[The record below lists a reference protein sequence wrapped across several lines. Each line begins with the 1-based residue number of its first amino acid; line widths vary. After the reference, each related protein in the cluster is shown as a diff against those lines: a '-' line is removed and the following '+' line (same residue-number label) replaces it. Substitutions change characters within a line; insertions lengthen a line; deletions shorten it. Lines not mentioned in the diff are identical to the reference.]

1 MSINKVFLLSMIAM
15 LSACSSDVF
24 ITHTGNMPSEEKI
37 SMVFNGQTKNDV
49 LEVLGSPSNV
59 VSLDKDTW
67 IYMSSEIKQV
77 AFFAPKEVNR
87 ELLVIKFDTENRVA
101 SIEKL
106 NKKHGEKVEITE
118 EQTPNQEQEQG
129 FFRKY
134 FGGVG
139 QYLPFGNGGDS
150 GLE

>member
-1 MSINKVFLLSMIAM
+1 MSINKVFLLSMLAM
-15 LSACSSDVF
+15 ISACSNDVF

-77 AFFAPKEVNR
+77 AFLAPKEVNR
-87 ELLVIKFDTENRVA
+87 ELLVIKFDAEDKVA
-101 SIEKL
+101 SIQKL
-106 NKKHGEKVEITE
+106 NKNH
-118 EQTPNQEQEQG
+118 
-129 FFRKY
+129 
-134 FGGVG
+134 
-139 QYLPFGNGGDS
+139 
-150 GLE
+150 